1 MIKYRVAA
9 NPTKNDASTSRTVC
23 ARKWLHVNCLD
34 GHAAVRS
41 YRNKKRRQHRRR
53 ENEVTPTFGW
63 APVPPSSSGWG
74 MLNLATPAE
83 ETQYVRTISAR
94 LGSVN
99 SSPASAQACSIS
111 VPAVVRAIAVPAPD
125 PVPGLADMRA
135 NKIAVGVSA
144 GSAGTL
150 HEA

>member
-1 MIKYRVAA
+1 MLDNFPGSEVVSVGHQLEIIKQVGSPAA
-9 NPTKNDASTSRTVC
+9 LERA
-23 ARKWLHVNCLD
+23 
-34 GHAAVRS
+34 
-41 YRNKKRRQHRRR
+41 Y
-53 ENEVTPTFGW
+53 
-63 APVPPSSSGWG
+63 
-74 MLNLATPAE
+74 
-83 ETQYVRTISAR
+83 TISAR